1 MSIIYLGIGLMGLI
15 KKRPESEWGFVLWFG
30 QFGLAEMMLC
40 LTEISNQIFFA
51 GYPQSGL
58 FNPPRVI
65 REL

>member
-40 LTEISNQIFFA
+40 LTEISNQFFL
-51 GYPQSGL
+51 Q
-58 FNPPRVI
+58 VI
-65 REL
+65 HRAASSIHLE